1 MATIDTSGID
11 VLYPI
16 AGVDNDS
23 QGFRDNFTAIKTAV
37 ESAVG
42 IETVQTVTNKTLTSP
57 TITNPTVTGTLAL
70 DTAAV
75 IQFEGSVANAYET
88 QLSVVNPTAD
98 RIILLPDADGTV
110 SVVNSVT
117 GAMGYNT
124 GVGGTVTQGTGKS
137 TGVTLNKTCGRI
149 VLMNSALAS
158 DTSVSFTLTNS
169 VIVDTD
175 VVLTSIKGGVTTGGS
190 YVVVVDEVSTGN
202 CRISVRNVTSGSL
215 SEAVQINFI
224 VIKSVI
230 A

>member
-75 IQFEGSVANAYET
+75 IQ
-88 QLSVVNPTAD
+88 
-98 RIILLPDADGTV
+98 I
-110 SVVNSVT
+110 
-117 GAMGYNT
+117 
-124 GVGGTVTQGTGKS
+124 
-137 TGVTLNKTCGRI
+137 
-149 VLMNSALAS
+149 
-158 DTSVSFTLTNS
+158 
-169 VIVDTD
+169 
-175 VVLTSIKGGVTTGGS
+175 
-190 YVVVVDEVSTGN
+190 
-202 CRISVRNVTSGSL
+202 
-215 SEAVQINFI
+215 
-224 VIKSVI
+224 
-230 A
+230 

>member
-1 MATIDTSGID
+1 M
-11 VLYPI
+11 
-16 AGVDNDS
+16 
-23 QGFRDNFTAIKTAV
+23 
-37 ESAVG
+37 
-42 IETVQTVTNKTLTSP
+42 QTVTNKTLTSP

-75 IQFEGSVANAYET
+75 IRFEGSLADSHET
-88 QLSVVNPTAD
+88 QLSVVNPTED

-137 TGVTLNKTCGRI
+137 TGVTLNKPCGRI
-149 VLMNSALAS
+149 VLNNGALAA

-169 VIVDTD
+169 VIAGDD

-190 YVVVVDEVSTGN
+190 YVVVVDEVSTGT
-202 CRISVRNVTSGSL
+202 CRISLTNITSGSL

-224 VIKSVI
+224 VIKSVV